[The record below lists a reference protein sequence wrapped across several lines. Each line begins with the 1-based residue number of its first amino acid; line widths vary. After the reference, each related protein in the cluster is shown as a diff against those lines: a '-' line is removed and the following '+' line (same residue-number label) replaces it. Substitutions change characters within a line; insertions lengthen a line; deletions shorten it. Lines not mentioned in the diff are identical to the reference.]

1 MDWQSL
7 GYAAIQVA
15 HNFGAVLVVGG
26 PLFILWPAS
35 TEPAST
41 EQQRARPI
49 AWLVLAGWIVQIVS
63 GTAFGA
69 ASYAWYGHFPD
80 IHGVAVAA
88 LVVKIACAVAGLTLT
103 AIYLANT
110 RSGAGDARRTWGSL
124 LALGAAALVAAA
136 LLRWLS

>member
-7 GYAAIQVA
+7 GYAAIQVV

-26 PLFILWPAS
+26 PLFMLWPAS
-35 TEPAST
+35 TER
-41 EQQRARPI
+41 QRERPI

-88 LVVKIACAVAGLTLT
+88 LVVKIACAVAGLALT
-103 AIYLANT
+103 AIHLANT
-110 RSGAGDARRTWGSL
+110 RSGASDARRTWQSL
-124 LALGAAALVAAA
+124 LALGASALVAAA